1 MAFIQASFFSKAL
14 GTASTLWAL
23 IPEDAAG
30 DIRVLTL
37 LHGYSDDHTIW
48 LRRTALERYTYGQDL
63 AVIMP
68 AVDHSYYCDEKRGRP
83 YWDYVS
89 RELPEVTEK
98 LFRLAPGRE
107 GNFVAGLSMGGYGA
121 MRLALTFPERYAAA
135 GSFSGAV
142 DIRRMAARKPD
153 DAQRIFGG
161 EDPEKTGADLYA
173 LMKMNASRPLR
184 PRLYLSCGTEDF
196 LYGEH
201 CAFWPALEENGWDVT
216 HREIPGRAHEW
227 ALWDDEVRRF
237 IGLIAPEKKDP
248 GKTKTAG
255 R

>member
-14 GTASTLWAL
+14 HTASTLWAL
-23 IPEDAAG
+23 IPEDLKG
-30 DIRVLTL
+30 EPRLLTL

-48 LRRTALERYTYGQDL
+48 MRRTALERYTYGQDL

-68 AVDHSYYCDEKRGRP
+68 AVDHSYYCNEKRGRP

-89 RELPEVTEK
+89 KELPEVVEK
-98 LFRLAPGRE
+98 LFRLAPQRE
-107 GNFVAGLSMGGYGA
+107 GSYVAGLSMGGYGA
-121 MRLALTFPERYAAA
+121 MRLALTYPERYAAA

-142 DIRRMAARKPD
+142 DVRRMLLRKPD
-153 DAQRIFGG
+153 DAERIFGG
-161 EDPEKTGADLYA
+161 EDPAMSGADLYA
-173 LMKMNASRPLR
+173 LMGKFAPAR

-216 HREIPGRAHEW
+216 HREIPGRSHEW
-227 ALWDDEVRRF
+227 PLWDDQVRGFIRF
-237 IGLIAPEKKDP
+237 IAPDKP
-248 GKTKTAG
+248 AG
-255 R
+255 DIRE

>member
-14 GTASTLWAL
+14 GAASTLWAL
-23 IPEDAAG
+23 IPEDLAG
-30 DIRVLTL
+30 EPRLLTL

-48 LRRTALERYTYGQDL
+48 MRRTALERYTYGQDL

-68 AVDHSYYCDEKRGRP
+68 AVDHSYYCNEKRGRP

-89 RELPEVTEK
+89 KELPEIVEK
-98 LFRLAPGRE
+98 LFRLAPQRE
-107 GNFVAGLSMGGYGA
+107 GCYVAGLSMGGYGA
-121 MRLALTFPERYAAA
+121 MRLALTYPERYAAA

-142 DIRRMAARKPD
+142 DVRRMIARKPD
-153 DAQRIFGG
+153 DAERIFGG
-161 EDPEKTGADLYA
+161 EDPALSGADLYA
-173 LMKMNASRPLR
+173 LMKKASPVR

-201 CAFWPALEENGWDVT
+201 RAFWPALEENGWDVT

-227 ALWDDEVRRF
+227 PLWDSQVREF
-237 IGLIAPEKKDP
+237 IGFIAPERQA
-248 GKTKTAG
+248 GKIPE
-255 R
+255 